1 MILAAEKLLLVVVA
15 RSPGQY
21 RADIQFL
28 APDFAHHV
36 IRLHTF
42 R

>member
-28 APDFAHHV
+28 APDLAHHV